1 MTGSASTAAGSGMNV
16 NALLVIGSIL
26 WFGAPSSRSLRQL
39 LDELAPEVSE
49 GLVVWP
55 LKCAPRAAC
64 LQSCAVGVSPERDI
78 LILDAAGN
86 VGLGNSNDAPISD
99 MFPQVLKHIIDP
111 FLDFNLENCQLWS
124 HITEWLN

>member
-55 LKCAPRAAC
+55 FKRAVAATYLQAAP
-64 LQSCAVGVSPERDI
+64 SG
-78 LILDAAGN
+78 
-86 VGLGNSNDAPISD
+86 
-99 MFPQVLKHIIDP
+99 
-111 FLDFNLENCQLWS
+111 
-124 HITEWLN
+124 